1 MRGHCS
7 ARGGFILIGFILI
20 GFIGSGL
27 FRFKVERGAIHA
39 VAQARGFRS
48 IGEDMAQMPAAIGAL
63 NFRAHRKPRAV
74 LGGFHGIG
82 TERLIEA
89 RPTGARLKFGFGWKQ
104 LLATAGTGEYAL
116 SLFGVQRAGTGA
128 LGSVLAQHAICFGA
142 EALAPFRIGLF
153 DFAHV
158 WLTFPRSNVGDQ
170 AAKGKLWLCSKLRV
184 R

>member
-1 MRGHCS
+1 MRGRCS
-7 ARGGFILIGFILI
+7 ARGGFILI

-27 FRFKVERGAIHA
+27 FRFEVERDTVHA
-39 VAQARGFRS
+39 VAQAGGFWS
-48 IGEDMAQMPAAIGAL
+48 IGEDVAQMPAAIGAL

-104 LLATAGTGEYAL
+104 LLATAGTGEHAL

-128 LGSVLAQHAICFGA
+128 LGTMLAQYAIGLGA
-142 EALAPFRIGLF
+142 EALAPFRISFF

-158 WLTFPRSNVGDQ
+158 WLTFPGHNVGDQ
-170 AAKGKLWLCSKLRV
+170 AAKGKLWLCSKLRA